1 VQQTLV
7 YYLLYVLTGG
17 LSAMIIPAMIS
28 GGALVINIMGKQYTN
43 KAMKEQKNALL
54 NNLNTYLSQ
63 TQTDFENKIIETLNK
78 FITNLKDELND
89 EYNDN
94 IKFAKETTTRIL
106 KKHREDK
113 NFDIQINLIFLEGM
127 MFIH

>member
-1 VQQTLV
+1 
-7 YYLLYVLTGG
+7 
-17 LSAMIIPAMIS
+17 
-28 GGALVINIMGKQYTN
+28 MGKQYTN
-43 KAMKEQKNALL
+43 KAMEEQKNALL
-54 NNLNTYLSQ
+54 NNLDTYLSQ

-106 KKHREDK
+106 KNTEKIR
-113 NFDIQINLIFLEGM
+113 ILIYKST
-127 MFIH
+127 